1 MTQRSTAVD
10 TYESLTHTAPQW
22 YMDAPELIDVVE
34 YYEDHGRIP
43 EAETCLRQALLL
55 HPNDETLRVKHAYV
69 LRSHGQ
75 VEDADKIIN
84 LLPEDNID
92 VMFYKAEN
100 ALACFRVDEAS
111 QIYNKVLAND
121 SKDNPDWQLRIEI
134 AETYIMEGYLREA
147 MQILSEIPDTASVA
161 KRAFILRSECLYS
174 LHNTNEAIAALNRA
188 LDIDPYDVTNWSM
201 MAELQYESHHISEA
215 QEACQYALAINAK
228 DEKALRVSYFA
239 YAVNSQFSEAL
250 KVAATYVQHWPNEYY
265 LPMNAGELCVT
276 EGRME
281 EALQYL
287 SRANRNCPDEHQDR
301 IRIISVVAQV
311 QAQQGKFDESFRTL
325 QCACARGS
333 QYSMV
338 CVQMAGLAAE
348 MGNLQYAAQRLEE
361 VVPELTASNM
371 DLCTTTVSLMHDYPL
386 LFMLCPKAAQALQ
399 KFNTSIS

>member
-10 TYESLTHTAPQW
+10 TYESLALAAPHW
-22 YMDAPELIDVVE
+22 YMDASELIDVVE
-34 YYEDHGRIP
+34 YYEDHGRIA
-43 EAETCLRQALLL
+43 EAETCLRQALQL
-55 HPNDETLRVKHAYV
+55 HPNDEALRVKHAYV

-75 VEDADKIIN
+75 VEQADKIVRQ
-84 LLPEDNID
+84 LPKDNID

-100 ALACFRVDEAS
+100 ALASFRIEEAT
-111 QIYNKVLAND
+111 QIYNRILNND
-121 SKDNPDWQLRIEI
+121 SKDSPDWQLRIEI
-134 AETYIMEGYLREA
+134 AESYIMEGYLREA
-147 MQILSEIPDTASVA
+147 MQILSEIPGTAPVA

-174 LHNTNEAIAALNRA
+174 LHDTAGSIAALNHA
-188 LDIDPYDVTNWSM
+188 LDLDPYDVANWSM
-201 MAELQYESHHISEA
+201 LAELQYESHHISEA
-215 QEACQYALAINAK
+215 QEACQYALAINAY
-228 DEKALRVSYFA
+228 DEKALRISYFA
-239 YAVNSQFSEAL
+239 YAVNSQFAEAL
-250 KVAATYVQHWPNEYY
+250 QVASTYVQHWPNEYY

-281 EALQYL
+281 EALEYL

-311 QAQQGKFDESFRTL
+311 QAQQGKLDESFRTL

-348 MGNLQYAAQRLEE
+348 VGNLQYAAERLEE
-361 VVPELTASNM
+361 IVPELTSANM

-399 KFNTSIS
+399 RFNTSIS